1 VREGQD
7 LTLLAYGAM
16 LRPTLKAA
24 DLLREEDGVDAEVID
39 LLTLSPLDH
48 DTFVTS
54 VRKTGR
60 AVIVH
65 EAPRSF
71 GPGAEI
77 VARLVEKAFWY
88 LEAPI
93 GRATGFDTI
102 VPLFAYEQAYL
113 PSPERIVHAARE
125 TLNA

>member
-1 VREGQD
+1 
-7 LTLLAYGAM
+7 M

-24 DLLREEDGVDAEVID
+24 DILREEDDVHAEVID

-48 DTFVTS
+48 DAFASS

-77 VARLVEKAFWY
+77 VARLVERAFWH
-88 LEAPI
+88 LEAPV
-93 GRATGFDTI
+93 GRVTGFDTV
-102 VPLFAYEQAYL
+102 VPSFAYEQAYL
-113 PSPERIVHAARE
+113 PSPERIVHTARE
-125 TLNA
+125 TLKA